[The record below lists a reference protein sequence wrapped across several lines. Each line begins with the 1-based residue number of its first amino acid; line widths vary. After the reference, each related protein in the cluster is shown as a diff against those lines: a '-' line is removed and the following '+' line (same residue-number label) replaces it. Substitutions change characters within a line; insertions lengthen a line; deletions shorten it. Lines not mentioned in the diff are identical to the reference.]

1 MGKIKAMRIPEGAVV
16 IGEHMYFKTAQ
27 NVDLKDLSEME
38 LKKMAIRDN
47 IKAENDA
54 IMMYSKYIDLLPAGD
69 PVRKG
74 LEDIRDEEKEHAGEL
89 HQLLVTLDPSE
100 LHDFNEGVG
109 EVKREQGVKDACR
122 KKGAGRKAASFD
134 WRKENAIPG
143 AWSAKVGDGE
153 YIVLPPK
160 ETGFDGYVVYW
171 SSDGYALDD
180 AIGDSLLSPKP
191 FPTADDAKD
200 AAEKWV
206 REKSGSAKTAKKGAA
221 RKHAAGVPAF
231 DEFEFDVDD
240 DVWWAS
246 TYDGDYNISGDEGKY
261 MWCFDNG
268 PEYVESDGFV
278 FDSPQE
284 AYRDMVRNSDVAAI
298 RTYSARNAA
307 GKKGSLLDPEPLE
320 RFEDKWDGNMY
331 ACTTEDGVF
340 FVKRVPDGLEGTGS
354 FEWVVLWNLG
364 GSDGRNGFEDP
375 RVAFDD
381 MLKTLYVEERRGS
394 VMRVANG
401 WSTDGITCIL
411 EEDNVK
417 LFVEPELDKWRWD
430 VNVDGELFDTG
441 LADSMPEAQICAE
454 DCAEKA
460 IGHSFVAEKE
470 GKCAARTD
478 KFDFDG
484 TGGFKIDNGVD
495 NSMFPGEMFVKDLG
509 NGVEAYIL
517 EYDDKWA
524 WEIYDESLVIPGVD
538 ESGISDEGHWFD
550 SPQEA
555 YSDIMSKRLASIAK
569 RRGRKA
575 SGKHAKRRKKAGL
588 LLDWQ
593 DMGGGQYVV
602 KGDLCDGVVFE
613 DGGSWSWRLYD
624 SKWDRFD
631 DTYGYYGDGFG
642 SKEEAMDDIERSLN
656 ALKRMFGSSSPKVDE
671 VYNEKWYG

>member
-74 LEDIRDEEKEHAGEL
+74 LEAIRDEEKEHAGEL

-109 EVKREQGVKDACR
+109 EVKREQGVKSAR
-122 KKGAGRKAASFD
+122 AKKKASGNPYLYVTTD
-134 WRKENAIPG
+134 GSGGLLLELSK
-143 AWSAKVGDGE
+143 DGE
-153 YIVLPPK
+153 YSIKLPTANVPRSMGFGDVIDLDEGVLDEYEIDPDDDAREIGYIVNDYLEEQGYYDVSASGKDVNVKKTALDWEDDGDIIPGSFSAVVADGSEVVVLPPE

-171 SSDGYALDD
+171 LEDSALVD
-180 AIGDSLLSPKP
+180 AIGDSLLRPKP
-191 FPTADDAKD
+191 FLTADDAKD

-206 REKSGSAKTAKKGAA
+206 EEKSGSAKNAKKGAA

-307 GKKGSLLDPEPLE
+307 GKKSSLLVPEPLE
-320 RFEDKWDGNMY
+320 RFEDEWDGNMY
-331 ACTTEDGVF
+331 ACTTEDGAF
-340 FVKRVPDGLEGTGS
+340 FVKRVSYGLEGAGS
-354 FEWVVLWNLG
+354 FEWIVLWNLG
-364 GSDGRNGFEDP
+364 GSDGRNGFETP
-375 RVAFDD
+375 RDAFDD
-381 MLKTLYVEERRGS
+381 MLRTLYVEERRGS

-401 WSTDGITCIL
+401 WSTDGITCTL

-454 DCAEKA
+454 DCAEDA
-460 IGHSFVAEKE
+460 IGHSFIAEKTE
-470 GKCAARTD
+470 RDRAKGKR
-478 KFDFDG
+478 
-484 TGGFKIDNGVD
+484 
-495 NSMFPGEMFVKDLG
+495 
-509 NGVEAYIL
+509 
-517 EYDDKWA
+517 
-524 WEIYDESLVIPGVD
+524 
-538 ESGISDEGHWFD
+538 H
-550 SPQEA
+550 
-555 YSDIMSKRLASIAK
+555 AK
-569 RRGRKA
+569 R
-575 SGKHAKRRKKAGL
+575 GKHAKRRKRAGL

-602 KGDLCDGVVFE
+602 KGDLCDGVVFD

-624 SKWDRFD
+624 PKWDRFD

-656 ALKRMFGSSSPKVDE
+656 ALKRMFGSSSSKVDE

>member
-74 LEDIRDEEKEHAGEL
+74 LEAIRDEEKEHAGEL

-100 LHDFNEGVG
+100 LRDFNEGVG
-109 EVKREQGVKDACR
+109 EVKREQGVKSARAR
-122 KKGAGRKAASFD
+122 KKASGNPYLHVATD
-134 WRKENAIPG
+134 GSGGLLLELSK
-143 AWSAKVGDGE
+143 DGE
-153 YIVLPPK
+153 YSIKLPTANVPRSMGFGDVIDLDEGVLDEYEIDPDDDAREIGYIVDDYLEEQGYYDVSASGKDVDVKKTALDWEDDGDIIPGSFSAVVADGSEVVVLPPE
-160 ETGFDGYVVYW
+160 ETGFDGYVVYRLED
-171 SSDGYALDD
+171 SALVD
-180 AIGDSLLSPKP
+180 AIGDSLLRPKP
-191 FPTADDAKD
+191 FLTADDAKD

-206 REKSGSAKTAKKGAA
+206 EEKSGSAKNAKKGAA

-240 DVWWAS
+240 DVWRAS

-261 MWCFDNG
+261 MWRFDNG

-284 AYRDMVRNSDVAAI
+284 AYRDMVRNSDAAAI

-307 GKKGSLLDPEPLE
+307 GKKSGLLVPEPLE
-320 RFEDKWDGNMY
+320 RFEDEWDGNMY
-331 ACTTEDGVF
+331 ACTTEDGAF
-340 FVKRVPDGLEGTGS
+340 FVKRASYGLEGAGS
-354 FEWVVLWNLG
+354 FEWIVLWNLG
-364 GSDGRNGFEDP
+364 GSDGRNGFETP
-375 RVAFDD
+375 RDAFDD
-381 MLKTLYVEERRGS
+381 MLRTLYVEERRGS

-401 WSTDGITCIL
+401 WSTDGITCTL
-411 EEDNVK
+411 EEDDVK

-454 DCAEKA
+454 DCAEDA
-460 IGHSFVAEKE
+460 IGHSFIAEKTE
-470 GKCAARTD
+470 RDRAKGKR
-478 KFDFDG
+478 
-484 TGGFKIDNGVD
+484 
-495 NSMFPGEMFVKDLG
+495 
-509 NGVEAYIL
+509 
-517 EYDDKWA
+517 
-524 WEIYDESLVIPGVD
+524 
-538 ESGISDEGHWFD
+538 H
-550 SPQEA
+550 
-555 YSDIMSKRLASIAK
+555 AK
-569 RRGRKA
+569 R
-575 SGKHAKRRKKAGL
+575 GKHAKRRKRAGL

-602 KGDLCDGVVFE
+602 KGDLCDGVVFD

-624 SKWDRFD
+624 PKRDRFD
-631 DTYGYYGDGFG
+631 DTYGYYGDGLG

-656 ALKRMFGSSSPKVDE
+656 ALKRMFGSSSSKVDE
-671 VYNEKWYG
+671 AYNEKRYGR

>member
-47 IKAENDA
+47 MKAENDA

-74 LEDIRDEEKEHAGEL
+74 LEAIRDEEKEHAGEL

-109 EVKREQGVKDACR
+109 EVKREQGVKSAR
-122 KKGAGRKAASFD
+122 AKKKASGNPYLYVTTD
-134 WRKENAIPG
+134 GSGGLLLELSK
-143 AWSAKVGDGE
+143 DGE
-153 YIVLPPK
+153 YSIKLPTANVPRSMGFGDVIDLDEGVLDEYEIDPDDDAREIGYIVNDYLEEQGYYDVSASRKDANVKKTALDWEDDGDIIPGSFSAVVADGSEVVVLPPE
-160 ETGFDGYVVYW
+160 ETGFNGYVVYW
-171 SSDGYALDD
+171 LEDSALVD
-180 AIGDSLLSPKP
+180 AIGDSLLRPKP

-206 REKSGSAKTAKKGAA
+206 EEKSGSAKNAKKGAA

-307 GKKGSLLDPEPLE
+307 GKKSSLLAPEPLE
-320 RFEDKWDGNMY
+320 RFEDEWDGNMY
-331 ACTTEDGVF
+331 ACTTEDGAF
-340 FVKRVPDGLEGTGS
+340 FVKRVPDGLEGAGS
-354 FEWVVLWNLG
+354 FEWIVLWNLG
-364 GSDGRNGFEDP
+364 GSDGRNGFETP
-375 RVAFDD
+375 RDAFDD
-381 MLKTLYVEERRGS
+381 MLRTLYVEERRGS

-401 WSTDGITCIL
+401 WSTDGITCTL

-454 DCAEKA
+454 DCAEDA
-460 IGHSFVAEKE
+460 IGHSFIAEKE
-470 GKCAARTD
+470 GR
-478 KFDFDG
+478 
-484 TGGFKIDNGVD
+484 V
-495 NSMFPGEMFVKDLG
+495 
-509 NGVEAYIL
+509 
-517 EYDDKWA
+517 
-524 WEIYDESLVIPGVD
+524 
-538 ESGISDEGHWFD
+538 
-550 SPQEA
+550 
-555 YSDIMSKRLASIAK
+555 AK
-569 RRGRKA
+569 RRRKTA
-575 SGKHAKRRKKAGL
+575 AL

-593 DMGGGQYVV
+593 DMGGGQYVA

-613 DGGSWSWRLYD
+613 DGGSWSWRLYEP
-624 SKWDRFD
+624 KWDKFD

-642 SKEEAMDDIERSLN
+642 SKDEAMDELERSLN
-656 ALKRMFGSSSPKVDE
+656 ALRRMFGSSSSKVDE

>member
-47 IKAENDA
+47 MKAENDA

-100 LHDFNEGVG
+100 LYDFNEGVG
-109 EVKREQGVKDACR
+109 EVKREQGVKSASGGLRNASKSLDECLEELPEHLDEYDEVLESGYFRNTNEVLDAIKELTLDIFGPINGFDRLYRAVCEEFSPR
-122 KKGAGRKAASFD
+122 QYVARRVASVKRTALD
-134 WRKENAIPG
+134 WKDGGDIIPG
-143 AWSAKVGDGE
+143 SFSADVADGSE
-153 YIVLPPK
+153 VVVLPPE
-160 ETGFDGYVVYW
+160 ETGFDGHVVYW
-171 SSDGYALDD
+171 SEDSALVD
-180 AIGDSLLSPKP
+180 AIGDSLLRPKP

-206 REKSGSAKTAKKGAA
+206 KEKSGSAKT
-221 RKHAAGVPAF
+221 
-231 DEFEFDVDD
+231 
-240 DVWWAS
+240 
-246 TYDGDYNISGDEGKY
+246 
-261 MWCFDNG
+261 
-268 PEYVESDGFV
+268 
-278 FDSPQE
+278 
-284 AYRDMVRNSDVAAI
+284 
-298 RTYSARNAA
+298 
-307 GKKGSLLDPEPLE
+307 
-320 RFEDKWDGNMY
+320 
-331 ACTTEDGVF
+331 
-340 FVKRVPDGLEGTGS
+340 
-354 FEWVVLWNLG
+354 
-364 GSDGRNGFEDP
+364 
-375 RVAFDD
+375 
-381 MLKTLYVEERRGS
+381 
-394 VMRVANG
+394 ANG
-401 WSTDGITCIL
+401 WSTDGITCTL

-470 GKCAARTD
+470 G
-478 KFDFDG
+478 G
-484 TGGFKIDNGVD
+484 
-495 NSMFPGEMFVKDLG
+495 
-509 NGVEAYIL
+509 
-517 EYDDKWA
+517 
-524 WEIYDESLVIPGVD
+524 
-538 ESGISDEGHWFD
+538 
-550 SPQEA
+550 
-555 YSDIMSKRLASIAK
+555 SKRLAREYDDDLREVEEALRDEIEYGARFEDEDEVRYFVQDFFQQTGVGYGDEWMDQTDYALKNMDLGKYVTGAK
-569 RRGRKA
+569 R
-575 SGKHAKRRKKAGL
+575 GKHAKRRKRAGL

-602 KGDLCDGVVFE
+602 KGDLCDGVVFD

-624 SKWDRFD
+624 PKWDRFD

-642 SKEEAMDDIERSLN
+642 SKEEAMDGIERSLN
-656 ALKRMFGSSSPKVDE
+656 ALKRMFGSSSSKVDE

>member
-1 MGKIKAMRIPEGAVV
+1 MESRMGKIKAMRIPEGAVV

-47 IKAENDA
+47 MKAENDA

-100 LHDFNEGVG
+100 LYDFNEGVG
-109 EVKREQGVKDACR
+109 EVKREQGVK
-122 KKGAGRKAASFD
+122 
-134 WRKENAIPG
+134 
-143 AWSAKVGDGE
+143 SA
-153 YIVLPPK
+153 
-160 ETGFDGYVVYW
+160 T
-171 SSDGYALDD
+171 
-180 AIGDSLLSPKP
+180 
-191 FPTADDAKD
+191 
-200 AAEKWV
+200 
-206 REKSGSAKTAKKGAA
+206 
-221 RKHAAGVPAF
+221 
-231 DEFEFDVDD
+231 
-240 DVWWAS
+240 
-246 TYDGDYNISGDEGKY
+246 
-261 MWCFDNG
+261 
-268 PEYVESDGFV
+268 
-278 FDSPQE
+278 
-284 AYRDMVRNSDVAAI
+284 RN
-298 RTYSARNAA
+298 TA

-340 FVKRVPDGLEGTGS
+340 FVKRVPDGLEGAGS
-354 FEWVVLWNLG
+354 FEWIVLWNEG
-364 GSDGRNGFEDP
+364 GSNGEHGFEDP

-394 VMRVANG
+394 ITRVANG
-401 WSTDGITCIL
+401 WSTDGITCTL

-454 DCAEKA
+454 DCAEDA
-460 IGHSFVAEKE
+460 IGHSFIAEKTE
-470 GKCAARTD
+470 RNCAKGKRARRSSGR
-478 KFDFDG
+478 KRFA
-484 TGGFKIDNGVD
+484 N
-495 NSMFPGEMFVKDLG
+495 
-509 NGVEAYIL
+509 
-517 EYDDKWA
+517 EYDDDLREVEEA
-524 WEIYDESLVIPGVD
+524 LRDEIEYGARFEDEDDVRYFVQDFFQQTGVGYGD
-538 ESGISDEGHWFD
+538 EWMDQTDFALENM
-550 SPQEA
+550 
-555 YSDIMSKRLASIAK
+555 DIGKYVTGAK
-569 RRGRKA
+569 R
-575 SGKHAKRRKKAGL
+575 GKHAKRRKKAGL

>member
-47 IKAENDA
+47 MKAENDA

-100 LHDFNEGVG
+100 LYDFNEGVG
-109 EVKREQGVKDACR
+109 EVKREQGVKDAA
-122 KKGAGRKAASFD
+122 KKTSSGNPYLFVTTDGSGGLVLELAKDGEYSVVLPTAKVPSNMGYGESIDLDEGVLDEYGIDPNDDEQEIGYAVQDYLEDQRYYDVSASRKAANVKKTALD
-134 WRKENAIPG
+134 WKDDSDIIPG
-143 AWSAKVGDGE
+143 SFSADVNDGSE
-153 YIVLPPK
+153 VVVLPPE
-160 ETGFDGYVVYW
+160 ETGFDGHVVYW
-171 SSDGYALDD
+171 SEDSALVD
-180 AIGDSLLSPKP
+180 AIGDSLLRPKP

-206 REKSGSAKTAKKGAA
+206 REKSGSAKTA
-221 RKHAAGVPAF
+221 
-231 DEFEFDVDD
+231 
-240 DVWWAS
+240 
-246 TYDGDYNISGDEGKY
+246 
-261 MWCFDNG
+261 
-268 PEYVESDGFV
+268 
-278 FDSPQE
+278 
-284 AYRDMVRNSDVAAI
+284 
-298 RTYSARNAA
+298 
-307 GKKGSLLDPEPLE
+307 
-320 RFEDKWDGNMY
+320 
-331 ACTTEDGVF
+331 
-340 FVKRVPDGLEGTGS
+340 
-354 FEWVVLWNLG
+354 
-364 GSDGRNGFEDP
+364 
-375 RVAFDD
+375 
-381 MLKTLYVEERRGS
+381 
-394 VMRVANG
+394 NG
-401 WSTDGITCIL
+401 WSTDGITCTL

-470 GKCAARTD
+470 GR
-478 KFDFDG
+478 
-484 TGGFKIDNGVD
+484 
-495 NSMFPGEMFVKDLG
+495 
-509 NGVEAYIL
+509 Y
-517 EYDDKWA
+517 
-524 WEIYDESLVIPGVD
+524 
-538 ESGISDEGHWFD
+538 
-550 SPQEA
+550 
-555 YSDIMSKRLASIAK
+555 KRLAGDYYDDLREVEEALRDEIEYGARFESEEDVRYFVQDFFQQTGFGYSDEWMDQTDFALENMDIGKYVTGAK
-569 RRGRKA
+569 R
-575 SGKHAKRRKKAGL
+575 GKHAKRRKKAGL

>member
-1 MGKIKAMRIPEGAVV
+1 MTRMLIANIALDYIKTEMADLIGGQMDDTGQGFEDAKRYVLDGVSSIIDSVDERDIEGLPKVSGVFAHVGGKV
-16 IGEHMYFKTAQ
+16 AQ

-47 IKAENDA
+47 MKAENDA

-89 HQLLVTLDPSE
+89 HQLLVTLDPDE
-100 LHDFNEGVG
+100 LYDFNEGVG
-109 EVKREQGVKDACR
+109 EVKREQGIKDAGR

-180 AIGDSLLSPKP
+180 AVGGNLLSPDT
-191 FPTADDAKD
+191 FNTADEAKD

-206 REKSGSAKTAKKGAA
+206 EEKSGSAKNAKKGAA

-307 GKKGSLLDPEPLE
+307 GKKSSLLDPEPLE

-340 FVKRVPDGLEGTGS
+340 FVKRVSDGLEGAGS
-354 FEWVVLWNLG
+354 FEWIVLWNLG
-364 GSDGRNGFEDP
+364 GSDGRNGFETP
-375 RVAFDD
+375 RDAFDD
-381 MLKTLYVEERRGS
+381 MLRTLYVEERRGS
-394 VMRVANG
+394 VTRVANG
-401 WSTDGITCIL
+401 WSTDGITCTL

-454 DCAEKA
+454 DCAEDA
-460 IGHSFVAEKE
+460 IGHSFIAEKE
-470 GKCAARTD
+470 GR
-478 KFDFDG
+478 
-484 TGGFKIDNGVD
+484 V
-495 NSMFPGEMFVKDLG
+495 
-509 NGVEAYIL
+509 
-517 EYDDKWA
+517 
-524 WEIYDESLVIPGVD
+524 
-538 ESGISDEGHWFD
+538 
-550 SPQEA
+550 
-555 YSDIMSKRLASIAK
+555 AK
-569 RRGRKA
+569 RRRKMA
-575 SGKHAKRRKKAGL
+575 AL

-593 DMGGGQYVV
+593 DMGGGQYVA

-613 DGGSWSWRLYD
+613 DGGSWSWRLYEP
-624 SKWDRFD
+624 KWDKFD

-642 SKEEAMDDIERSLN
+642 SKDEAMDELERSLN
-656 ALKRMFGSSSPKVDE
+656 ALRRMFGSSSPKVDE

>member
-74 LEDIRDEEKEHAGEL
+74 LEAIRDEEKEHAGEL

-109 EVKREQGVKDACR
+109 EVKREQGVKSAR
-122 KKGAGRKAASFD
+122 AKKKASGNPYLYVTTD
-134 WRKENAIPG
+134 GSGGLLLELSK
-143 AWSAKVGDGE
+143 DGE
-153 YIVLPPK
+153 YSIKLPTANVPRSMGFGDVIDLDEGVLDEYEIDPDDDAREIGYIVNDYLEEQGYYDVSASGKDVNVKKTALDWEDDGDIIPGSFSAVVADGSEVVVLPPE
-160 ETGFDGYVVYW
+160 ETGFDGHVVYW
-171 SSDGYALDD
+171 SEDSALVD
-180 AIGDSLLSPKP
+180 AIGDSLLRPKP

-206 REKSGSAKTAKKGAA
+206 EEKSGSAKNAKKGAA

-307 GKKGSLLDPEPLE
+307 GKKSSLLVPEPLE
-320 RFEDKWDGNMY
+320 RFEDEWDGNMY
-331 ACTTEDGVF
+331 ACTTEDGAF
-340 FVKRVPDGLEGTGS
+340 FVKRVPDGLEGAGS
-354 FEWVVLWNLG
+354 FEWIVLWNLG
-364 GSDGRNGFEDP
+364 GSDGRNGFETP
-375 RVAFDD
+375 RDAFDD
-381 MLKTLYVEERRGS
+381 MLRTLYVEERRGS

-401 WSTDGITCIL
+401 WSTDGITCTL

-454 DCAEKA
+454 DCAEDA
-460 IGHSFVAEKE
+460 IGHSFIAEKE
-470 GKCAARTD
+470 GR
-478 KFDFDG
+478 
-484 TGGFKIDNGVD
+484 V
-495 NSMFPGEMFVKDLG
+495 
-509 NGVEAYIL
+509 
-517 EYDDKWA
+517 
-524 WEIYDESLVIPGVD
+524 
-538 ESGISDEGHWFD
+538 
-550 SPQEA
+550 
-555 YSDIMSKRLASIAK
+555 AK
-569 RRGRKA
+569 RRRKMA
-575 SGKHAKRRKKAGL
+575 AL

-593 DMGGGQYVV
+593 DMGGGQYVA

-613 DGGSWSWRLYD
+613 DGGSWSWRLYEP
-624 SKWDRFD
+624 KWDKFD

-642 SKEEAMDDIERSLN
+642 SKDEAMDELERSLN
-656 ALKRMFGSSSPKVDE
+656 ALRRMFGSSSSKVDE